1 MIEIKTKLRKWGNSF
16 GVVVPIN
23 FVEKEGAKEGDEL
36 VILMRKEEKRNI
48 LRETFGTH
56 KFKKPVEQMMKE
68 MDEELDFG

>member
-1 MIEIKTKLRKWGNSF
+1 MIEVKTKLKRWGNSF

-23 FVEKEGAKEGDEL
+23 SVEEEGAKEGDE
-36 VILMRKEEKRNI
+36 VIILMRKKEKINI

-56 KFKKPVEQMMKE
+56 KFKKPVEKLMKE

>member
-1 MIEIKTKLRKWGNSF
+1 MIEVKTKLKRWGNSY

-23 FVEKEGAKEGDEL
+23 SVEEEGAKEGDE
-36 VILMRKEEKRNI
+36 VIILMRKKEKINI

-56 KFKKPVEQMMKE
+56 KFKKPVEKLMKE